1 MNIKY
6 CIADDFGNIVLP
18 PKVLDAFDI
27 TSGDTLYL
35 TISKTIVEIYTE
47 QPNNIAGYTCNNGV
61 IDKVILKPNEPY
73 KLCYNADNGMLVC
86 HIVF

>member
-6 CIADDFGNIVLP
+6 CIADELGRIVLP
-18 PKVLDAFDI
+18 PKVLEAFDI

-35 TISKTIVEIYTE
+35 TISKDTVQIYTD
-47 QPNNIAGYTCNNGV
+47 QPNNIAGYTCTGGV

-73 KLCYNADNGMLVC
+73 KLCYNAETITCYLS
-86 HIVF
+86 F